1 MAGRTVPAHH
11 RCEFTCKGFLASAW
25 GQRGSHQLAGR
36 TGGEHVSAAD
46 PVTYPMGRVP
56 QEVGPTRCRA
66 STSTRESESFTGIRE
81 LHRRWGPPLSTISG
95 LTRRQL
101 PHTWWGVPKAIAMT
115 RVMVPATPQVVG
127 HTMPPRLSRM
137 FDAQHLRASRRFCF
151 SSRGV
156 YCFPSPCGVV
166 RVSGWFCGGVVLPF
180 FFGLAMDMV
189 CLQCVA
195 A

>member
-115 RVMVPATPQVVG
+115 RVMVPAAPQVVG
-127 HTMPPRLSRM
+127 HAMPPGSSCM
-137 FDAQHLRASRRFCF
+137 PPPNIHASQADFVF
-151 SSRGV
+151 PRGV
-156 YCFPSPCGVV
+156 CNVHRVLAGLSGFLGGFVGV
-166 RVSGWFCGGVVLPF
+166 WFCLSSLGWPW
-180 FFGLAMDMV
+180 MWCV
-189 CLQCVA
+189 CSV
-195 A
+195 